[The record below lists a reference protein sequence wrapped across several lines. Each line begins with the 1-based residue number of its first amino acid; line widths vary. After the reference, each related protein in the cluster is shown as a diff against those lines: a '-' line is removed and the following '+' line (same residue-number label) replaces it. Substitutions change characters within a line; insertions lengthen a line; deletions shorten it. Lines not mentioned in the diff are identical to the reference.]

1 MTLLTRESILYLYY
15 SGTIGCTLPCRDPLP
30 VGVRGPP
37 SVKTKDRKGK
47 ESKVRGEENTR
58 RKKKRKEKREWT
70 RMWVFD
76 SDWCDILRRGKASSA
91 QG

>member
-15 SGTIGCTLPCRDPLP
+15 SGTIGCTLHCRDPLP

-47 ESKVRGEENTR
+47 ESKVRGR
-58 RKKKRKEKREWT
+58 KKRKEKKRKK
-70 RMWVFD
+70 RVV
-76 SDWCDILRRGKASSA
+76 SNLGI
-91 QG
+91 